1 MSSIILGAESI
12 RLAGSDAQKAAWLPR
27 LASGDAVAT
36 FAYAE
41 GPGPVF
47 ATGAKLEG
55 GKLSGSKFPVADAGI
70 ADIAVVLVAG
80 SDLAPVALDQPGVTR
95 TKLDSFDQPRPP
107 YRIDVAGAAA
117 EAMPGRGQRGR
128 ASEHGGG
135 DGGCGGGGGGP
146 GR

>member
-80 SDLAPVALDQPGVTR
+80 SDLALVALDQPGVTR
-95 TKLDSFDQPRPP
+95 TKLDSFHQLRHHYPHDLS
-107 YRIDVAGAAA
+107 VEGAAA
-117 EAMPGRGQRGR
+117 MPGGGQPHPRI
-128 ASEHGGG
+128 
-135 DGGCGGGGGGP
+135 P
-146 GR
+146 P

>member
-80 SDLAPVALDQPGVTR
+80 SDLALVALDQPGLTR
-95 TKLDSFDQPRPP
+95 TKLDSFDQLRPH
-107 YRIDVAGAAA
+107 YRLDFAGAAA
-117 EAMPGRGQRGR
+117 EAMPGRGKPDRLIDPAAVQ
-128 ASEHGGG
+128 AAFAAAGGAG
-135 DGGCGGGGGGP
+135 
-146 GR
+146 